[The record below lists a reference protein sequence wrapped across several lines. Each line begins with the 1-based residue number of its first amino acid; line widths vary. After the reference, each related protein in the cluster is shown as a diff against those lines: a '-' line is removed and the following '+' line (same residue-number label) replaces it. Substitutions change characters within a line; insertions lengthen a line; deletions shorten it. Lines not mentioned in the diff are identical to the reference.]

1 MWKFQCKL
9 NTLILSLILLQISHY
24 GSASTVEIS
33 SYAKVSKNGDSIKAS
48 STAATAAAIE
58 IDTSTIIAATTPNSR
73 STLIDK

>member
-24 GSASTVEIS
+24 VSASTVEIS

-48 STAATAAAIE
+48 SIATAEIE
-58 IDTSTIIAATTPNSR
+58 TSTIIAATTTNSR

>member
-1 MWKFQCKL
+1 MWKFQSKL
-9 NTLILSLILLQISHY
+9 NTLILSLILLQLSHF

-48 STAATAAAIE
+48 STTAAATE
-58 IDTSTIIAATTPNSR
+58 ITSNSR

>member
-48 STAATAAAIE
+48 STSTAATE
-58 IDTSTIIAATTPNSR
+58 TSTIIAATTSNSR

>member
-1 MWKFQCKL
+1 MWKFQSKL
-9 NTLILSLILLQISHY
+9 NTLILSLILLQLSHF

-48 STAATAAAIE
+48 STTVAATE
-58 IDTSTIIAATTPNSR
+58 ITSNSR

>member
-9 NTLILSLILLQISHY
+9 NTLILSLILLHISHY
-24 GSASTVEIS
+24 SNASTVEIS

-48 STAATAAAIE
+48 ST
-58 IDTSTIIAATTPNSR
+58 DTSTIIDATTANSR